1 VKHTRSDPMLTGRN
15 HEPTAN
21 DSLILCMWSNDAS
34 LEHDAALVQSWLQT
48 CANEHLKQPKDQVQI
63 YRPLQRWKEE
73 EPDWT
78 LFRTRRSPSAS
89 TTGPRSYIP
98 RQSLREILVD
108 VTHRHTSCRVYFVH
122 GATGTGKSH
131 FVVWLASQL
140 GMPIYN
146 VSLTSPMV
154 QGDSLLRLFSEN
166 TLKHWPCLV
175 HIDEFDATV
184 SMWTSQCN
192 EGQALPAYGVS
203 LETFKELLDGTASMS
218 SGIIIIT
225 GLADSLSGLP
235 HQEQDQIRRRLHL
248 TACIDPFSVPELQIY
263 ASRYIAFFV
272 DPASDKSASCDVL
285 VRFGEAFV
293 RRMGDKTV
301 HSVKKQL
308 EIFLTN
314 ALNDERMLPRS
325 ALELQRHLS
334 EVEIND
340 RKWWHSMYSD
350 MRDYVLPLQ
359 VLQEYVDQERL
370 ESDTN

>member
-1 VKHTRSDPMLTGRN
+1 M
-15 HEPTAN
+15 
-21 DSLILCMWSNDAS
+21 
-34 LEHDAALVQSWLQT
+34 
-48 CANEHLKQPKDQVQI
+48 
-63 YRPLQRWKEE
+63 
-73 EPDWT
+73 
-78 LFRTRRSPSAS
+78 
-89 TTGPRSYIP
+89 
-98 RQSLREILVD
+98 
-108 VTHRHTSCRVYFVH
+108 
-122 GATGTGKSH
+122 
-131 FVVWLASQL
+131 
-140 GMPIYN
+140 
-146 VSLTSPMV
+146 
-154 QGDSLLRLFSEN
+154 LRLFSEN

-272 DPASDKSASCDVL
+272 DPASDKSASCEVL

-293 RRMGDKTV
+293 RRMGDQTV